1 MPNRIIK
8 ESICTSEEI
17 NALSWFDEVVWYRL
31 LVNCDDYGR
40 MDARPAILRSRL
52 FPLKSNVTDKAMAE
66 SLNHLATVG
75 LVTTYIC
82 DGKPHLQIVKWDKH
96 QQIRAKRSKYPAPS
110 EADITCN
117 HMISNDSICPRNPI
131 QSKKESESESEY
143 EYENNRASARALFA
157 RFWEAYP
164 RKVAK
169 AEAEKAWKKLKPDED
184 LLCVM
189 LNAIDAAKQSQ
200 GWQEAGGRFIPHPA
214 TWLNQRRWEDE
225 LSPSTGR
232 LDNLQRL
239 YEMFEEE
246 EREQTRNN

>member
-52 FPLKSNVTDKAMAE
+52 FPLKANVTDKALME
-66 SLNHLATVG
+66 SLNHFATLG
-75 LVTTYIC
+75 LVITYVC

-110 EADITCN
+110 DADSVCN
-117 HMISNDSICPRNPI
+117 HMISNDCTCSRNPI
-131 QSKKESESESEY
+131 QSKKESESESESKC
-143 EYENNRASARALFA
+143 AK
-157 RFWEAYP
+157 RFEVFWSAYP

-169 AEAEKAWKKLKPDED
+169 KDAERAWKKLDPSDG
-184 LLCVM
+184 LLSVM
-189 LNAIDAAKQSQ
+189 LASIRVSAASAQWKKDN
-200 GWQEAGGRFIPHPA
+200 GAFIPYPA
-214 TWLNQRRWEDE
+214 TWLNNRRWEDE
-225 LSPSTGR
+225 TPVDTDR
-232 LDNLQRL
+232 MANLKRL
-239 YEMFEEE
+239 YAMCEEDE
-246 EREQTRNN
+246 HEQAGNG

>member
-52 FPLKSNVTDKAMAE
+52 FPLKSNVTDKAVME

-75 LVTTYIC
+75 LVTTYAC

-96 QQIRAKRSKYPAPS
+96 QQIRAKRSKYPAPDA
-110 EADITCN
+110 ADCVCN
-117 HMISNDSICPRNPI
+117 QMISNDIKCARNPI
-131 QSKKESESESEY
+131 QSESESESES
-143 EYENNRASARALFA
+143 ERAK
-157 RFWEAYP
+157 RFEMFWSAYP

-169 AEAEKAWKKLKPDED
+169 KDAERAWKKLNPNDD
-184 LLCVM
+184 LLRVM
-189 LNAIDAAKQSQ
+189 LSAIRKASQSIQ
-200 GWQEAGGRFIPHPA
+200 WRKDGGTYIPHPS
-214 TWLNQRRWEDE
+214 TWLNNRRWEDE
-225 LSPSTGR
+225 TPGGT
-232 LDNLQRL
+232 DAMANLKNL
-239 YEMFEEE
+239 YALCEGDE
-246 EREQTRNN
+246 